1 MDKKLVNQLKR
12 HEGYRRAVYECTEG
26 YPTIGYGT
34 NLLHR
39 GISKEE
45 AEYLLNNDLVQIISE
60 LSEMNLLR
68 GHNTARQAVLVNM
81 AYQLGLNGL
90 LKFKRFITAYDNH
103 NYEEAAKEMLDSLWA
118 KQTPNRASELA
129 EQMETGEFIYD

>member
-1 MDKKLVNQLKR
+1 MDKKTINQVKR
-12 HEGYRRAVYECTEG
+12 HEGYRQIVYECTEG

-34 NLLHR
+34 NLLTR

-45 AEYLLNNDLVQIISE
+45 AEMLLNNDLVNIISE

-68 GHNTARQAVLVNM
+68 GHSTARKAVLINM

-90 LKFKRFITAYDNH
+90 LRFKRFITAYDNH
-103 NYEEAAKEMLDSLWA
+103 NYEEVSERDVRLSL
-118 KQTPNRASELA
+118 
-129 EQMETGEFIYD
+129 G